1 MLCLPQSHQTSLA
14 SDAAVST
21 YPSIV
26 FGFQRFFDAVNTSDI
41 PQTAHKHYNKSSF
54 CAQQK
59 MTHVRTRL
67 VSAAAL
73 QRNST
78 GGVCHGVCN
87 L

>member
-1 MLCLPQSHQTSLA
+1 MLQYQHIHRLCL
-14 SDAAVST
+14 
-21 YPSIV
+21 
-26 FGFQRFFDAVNTSDI
+26 GFSVFDAVNTSDI
-41 PQTAHKHYNKSSF
+41 PQTAHKHYNKSYF